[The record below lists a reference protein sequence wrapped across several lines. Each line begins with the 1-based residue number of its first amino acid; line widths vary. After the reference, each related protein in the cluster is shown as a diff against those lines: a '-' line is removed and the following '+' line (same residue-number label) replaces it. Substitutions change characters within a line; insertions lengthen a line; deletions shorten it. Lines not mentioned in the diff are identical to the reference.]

1 MEGAS
6 IGFLFGAIVCLMAFL
21 AGNISSYKS
30 EESNDKGWGGD
41 TVLLDEDS
49 IKPLEFK
56 QSDRPV
62 TAEEMNI
69 VIEYFRLGAT
79 RYEKRVLDAIRERI
93 GTDEEG

>member
-6 IGFLFGAIVCLMAFL
+6 IGFLIGAIVCLMAFL
-21 AGNISSYKS
+21 VGNISSYKS
-30 EESNDKGWGGD
+30 EESNDKGWDAD
-41 TVLLDEDS
+41 TFLLDEDS
-49 IKPLEFK
+49 IKPLECK

-62 TAEEMNI
+62 TAEEMNV

-79 RYEKRVLDAIRERI
+79 RYEKRVLDAIQERI